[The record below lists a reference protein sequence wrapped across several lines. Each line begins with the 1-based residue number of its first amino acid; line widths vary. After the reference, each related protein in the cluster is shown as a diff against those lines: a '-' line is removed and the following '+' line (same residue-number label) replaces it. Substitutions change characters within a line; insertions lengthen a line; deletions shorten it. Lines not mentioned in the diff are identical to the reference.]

1 MGLNTAQILTI
12 PFSGFG
18 TTIIKLLNLGLSFLL
33 YIIGAL
39 MAFVVLQKLA
49 TRVNWE
55 ESKVFSFLSKNS
67 MLVYLFHQQI
77 IYVFISLLNGVI
89 NPYLHAGINF
99 VGAMAISLLIS
110 TVLMKFKWTR
120 FLIGEK

>member
-1 MGLNTAQILTI
+1 
-12 PFSGFG
+12 
-18 TTIIKLLNLGLSFLL
+18 
-33 YIIGAL
+33 